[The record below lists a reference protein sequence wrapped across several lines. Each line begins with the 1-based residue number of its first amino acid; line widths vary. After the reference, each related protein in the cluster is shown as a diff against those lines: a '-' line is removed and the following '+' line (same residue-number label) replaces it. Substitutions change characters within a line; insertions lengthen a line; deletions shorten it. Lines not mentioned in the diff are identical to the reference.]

1 MFECCLRGPIKVAL
15 KTALKTALIHRSA
28 KVVERM
34 GILVQQ
40 LLRDK
45 TITIVALASLLGA
58 SRRTIQEDISILKDV
73 KVLDRVGPD
82 NGGEWVVLLKW

>member
-1 MFECCLRGPIKVAL
+1 
-15 KTALKTALIHRSA
+15 
-28 KVVERM
+28 M